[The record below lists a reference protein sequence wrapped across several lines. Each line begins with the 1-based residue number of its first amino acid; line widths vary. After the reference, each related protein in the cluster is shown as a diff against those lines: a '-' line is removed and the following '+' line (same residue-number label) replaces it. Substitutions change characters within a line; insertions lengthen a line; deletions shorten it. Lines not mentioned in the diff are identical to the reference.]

1 MFICKKCSLELN
13 LTETGK
19 KWPWPESHGPCE
31 SCDNVTLCK
40 DISAQYD
47 WAWDDSID
55 SDADLI
61 AYTQR
66 NLKKKND

>member
-1 MFICKKCSLELN
+1 MFVCKECEKNLN
-13 LTETGK
+13 LTKAGK
-19 KWPWPESHGPCE
+19 EWPWGKSEGPCE
-31 SCDNVTLCK
+31 SCGTVSICK

-47 WAWDDSID
+47 WAWDDGIN

-66 NLKKKND
+66 NLKKD